1 MKLKKDFVSQK
12 VAGRWLLVAVGNNDF
27 AGFVQ
32 GNDTTAFIAELLK
45 KDTTVDEMVDALYAQ
60 YDADRETLRA
70 DLERVLSQLRS
81 IGALEE

>member
-27 AGFVQ
+27 SGFVQ